1 MNNRLAVCLLAL
13 ACGAGSTD
21 VYAQKW
27 LKNLGKALDTTVKVL
42 GGDEAKETK
51 EAEKTAPATKLS
63 NADKAPAGRTVTPA
77 ANTVPAGNGSC
88 TQTAGIPGMT
98 TKVTRVEHWGE
109 HVLVRFVIQNSLE
122 YEYTTFMDGKSVAY
136 DADGNTY
143 DVWMSVG
150 GRDGLG
156 MSSSGFALPT
166 GVPVKGFIQI
176 RNVPARVKQFS
187 QIQLGGRAEQK
198 DGRKEFVYT
207 LENITVADPVKNT
220 NADNA
225 VCSLP
230 NMFLSFQSCQRMGND
245 VVLKFSLKNQTE
257 VAYGI
262 SMQNSTF
269 YDEEGNTY
277 EPVLKAPGLSFG
289 NMTLQPNIPAVVTAT
304 IKNVPSSV
312 TSLSQA
318 RVKFSQNRDAY
329 YVEVTNQPISAQ

>member
-1 MNNRLAVCLLAL
+1 M
-13 ACGAGSTD
+13 
-21 VYAQKW
+21 YAQKW

-63 NADKAPAGRTVTPA
+63 NADKAPVDRTVTPA

-88 TQTAGIPGMT
+88 TQVAGIPGMT
-98 TKVTRVEHWGE
+98 VKVTKVEHWGE
-109 HVLVRFVIQNSLE
+109 NVLLRFVIQNTQE
-122 YEYTTFMDGKSVAY
+122 GEYTTYMDGKKIAY

-143 DVWMSVG
+143 DAWMSVG
-150 GRDGLG
+150 GRDGLA
-156 MSSSGFALPT
+156 MSSSGFELPT

-176 RNVPARVKQFS
+176 RNVPARVKKFS
-187 QIQLGGRAEQK
+187 RLQLGGRTYQGN
-198 DGRKEFVYT
+198 DRSDFVYA

-257 VAYGI
+257 AAYGI
-262 SMQNSTF
+262 SLENSTF

-312 TSLSQA
+312 TSLTQA

-329 YVEVTNQPISAQ
+329 YVEVANQPISAQ